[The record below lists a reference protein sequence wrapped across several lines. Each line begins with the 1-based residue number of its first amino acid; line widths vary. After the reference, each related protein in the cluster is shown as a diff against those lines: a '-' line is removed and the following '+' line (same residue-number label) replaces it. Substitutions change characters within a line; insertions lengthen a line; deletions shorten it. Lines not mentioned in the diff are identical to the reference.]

1 VSQAFVSGA
10 VVEGAD
16 AVTEGAVVA
25 PTALG
30 GADVVAATEPGGADV
45 VPATEPGGA
54 DVVPATEPGGAD
66 VDEPLLHPATA
77 SPSATA
83 RGRSR
88 TGRIHLS

>member
-10 VVEGAD
+10 VVEGVD
-16 AVTEGAVVA
+16 AATEGAVVA
-25 PTALG
+25 PAELGGADDVVACTEPG
-30 GADVVAATEPGGADV
+30 GADVVAATEV
-45 VPATEPGGA
+45 
-54 DVVPATEPGGAD
+54 GGAD
-66 VDEPLLHPATA
+66 VDEPLLHAATV